1 VSGPQHSASP
11 ASRNATAPAS
21 AVRDPAFERL
31 LEYLKEVRGFDFT
44 GYKRASLMRRVL
56 HQMQRVGVT
65 DFDQYQDYLQV
76 HPEEFI
82 HLFNTIL
89 INVTGFF
96 RDRDAWDLLATELV
110 PHLLDHAEDEPIR
123 LWSAACASGQEAYS
137 LAMLFA
143 EALGP
148 DNFRARVKVYATDV
162 DEEALSYARTASYSE
177 RELTGLPEG
186 YRERYFTPAGD
197 RFQFDPDLRRSV
209 IFGRNDLLQ
218 DAPISRI
225 DLLTCRNALM
235 YFNAES
241 QARIVSRLGFALKPD
256 GVLFLGKAEMLLN
269 SSATFEPIDTKRRF
283 FRRRATWPAAI
294 PMETPRPAVV
304 TPAPP
309 ARTQLVSEAF
319 SSGPVAHIVLDHANR
334 VRLINHAASATFSLS
349 ARDIGRTFSELEMSY
364 RPAELRSL
372 IDEVG
377 ASKKAAWL
385 RGVEWHRSATEVTFL
400 DIEVLPLTG
409 GGDRLLG
416 VSLTF
421 DDVSGF
427 RRLHDELEASN
438 RQLETAYEELQSTN
452 EELET
457 TNEELQSTVE
467 ELDTTNEELHST
479 NEELRTTNEEL
490 QSTNDELYAANL
502 ALQARADEVSS
513 LNRYMESVLSSLTA
527 AVIVISPELT
537 VRTWNR
543 QARELWGLRED
554 ETLGQHLLNLDIG
567 LPIDELRAVVREVAG
582 GEQDRAELVL
592 QAVNR
597 RGRPVSL
604 RVTITTM
611 ASEEG
616 GGGALLLMESAGPP
630 VEAGASGS

>member
-1 VSGPQHSASP
+1 
-11 ASRNATAPAS
+11 
-21 AVRDPAFERL
+21 
-31 LEYLKEVRGFDFT
+31 
-44 GYKRASLMRRVL
+44 
-56 HQMQRVGVT
+56 
-65 DFDQYQDYLQV
+65 
-76 HPEEFI
+76 
-82 HLFNTIL
+82 
-89 INVTGFF
+89 
-96 RDRDAWDLLATELV
+96 
-110 PHLLDHAEDEPIR
+110 
-123 LWSAACASGQEAYS
+123 
-137 LAMLFA
+137 
-143 EALGP
+143 
-148 DNFRARVKVYATDV
+148 
-162 DEEALSYARTASYSE
+162 
-177 RELTGLPEG
+177 
-186 YRERYFTPAGD
+186 
-197 RFQFDPDLRRSV
+197 
-209 IFGRNDLLQ
+209 
-218 DAPISRI
+218 
-225 DLLTCRNALM
+225 
-235 YFNAES
+235 
-241 QARIVSRLGFALKPD
+241 
-256 GVLFLGKAEMLLN
+256 
-269 SSATFEPIDTKRRF
+269 
-283 FRRRATWPAAI
+283 
-294 PMETPRPAVV
+294 
-304 TPAPP
+304 
-309 ARTQLVSEAF
+309 VSEAF
-319 SSGPVAHIVLDHANR
+319 LNSPVAHIVLDQDHR
-334 VRLINHAASATFSLS
+334 VRLINHAASDTFNLT
-349 ARDIGRTFSELEMSY
+349 ARDIGRSFSELEMSY
-364 RPAELRSL
+364 RPAELRSF

-377 ASKKAAWL
+377 ASKTSAWL

-409 GGDRLLG
+409 GAERLLG

-421 DDVSGF
+421 NDVSRF
-427 RRLHDELEASN
+427 RRLSDELEASN

-543 QARELWGLRED
+543 QAHELWGLRED

-582 GEQDRAELVL
+582 GEQDHAELVL

-611 ASEEG
+611 AGEEG

-630 VEAGASGS
+630 AEAGTSGS